1 MANNIN
7 ISDLTFEGIRDSL
20 IEYMKGQEIFKDY
33 NFEGSGIRTLIDLL
47 AYNTFYYGYYSN
59 MVANEMFLDTAKLEN
74 SIISLTKPLGY
85 LVSSYNS
92 AKATIKMTGLNPNVS
107 EISAFSVFR
116 GLDISGRPY
125 FFYNINPA
133 EISQSETSS
142 NFYETDYFDVYEG
155 KGAVT
160 RQLVNVDLETQSF
173 ILPGIEIDPRTIVIE
188 VGDISGNN
196 LVRWDSYLLNPETSV
211 GPNTEV
217 FFLERLKRGYGV
229 NFGKYSSNDIT
240 SLSTGKQITDQD
252 KVYVSYL
259 ISSGTNGNGI
269 SNISFVSD
277 SNNRSITTGS
287 TELEVS
293 IVSRGG
299 ISNPDLDEIRFF
311 APKSFARQNRLVT
324 KNDYYAILNELGYG
338 SGGKPEFAYKV
349 FGGEEATPPCFGR
362 VFVSIID
369 LNPTDALDFSKRNEI
384 NEVMSILKTKS
395 VVSILPE
402 YLPPIEMNVLL
413 DISVSHP
420 ESGTSGMT
428 PKIKTAIRNALSA
441 EYGTKKYDRNIML
454 QDIID
459 VIKTSYAG
467 LVVSPNSVS
476 VRTVAVSPSALISN
490 ERKINFKNALS
501 SVKITGF
508 RSDTVAQNIGKY
520 VYYHNLNNIQ
530 ISDIP
535 VGEVDLVNG
544 VVTIYSNITTNE
556 LTLTVKTPD
565 QNFFSRDE
573 LVSYIKNTDQDINIS
588 LL

>member
-229 NFGKYSSNDIT
+229 NFGK
-240 SLSTGKQITDQD
+240 
-252 KVYVSYL
+252 
-259 ISSGTNGNGI
+259 
-269 SNISFVSD
+269 
-277 SNNRSITTGS
+277 
-287 TELEVS
+287 
-293 IVSRGG
+293 
-299 ISNPDLDEIRFF
+299 
-311 APKSFARQNRLVT
+311 
-324 KNDYYAILNELGYG
+324 
-338 SGGKPEFAYKV
+338 
-349 FGGEEATPPCFGR
+349 
-362 VFVSIID
+362 
-369 LNPTDALDFSKRNEI
+369 
-384 NEVMSILKTKS
+384 
-395 VVSILPE
+395 
-402 YLPPIEMNVLL
+402 
-413 DISVSHP
+413 
-420 ESGTSGMT
+420 
-428 PKIKTAIRNALSA
+428 
-441 EYGTKKYDRNIML
+441 
-454 QDIID
+454 
-459 VIKTSYAG
+459 
-467 LVVSPNSVS
+467 
-476 VRTVAVSPSALISN
+476 
-490 ERKINFKNALS
+490 
-501 SVKITGF
+501 
-508 RSDTVAQNIGKY
+508 
-520 VYYHNLNNIQ
+520 
-530 ISDIP
+530 
-535 VGEVDLVNG
+535 
-544 VVTIYSNITTNE
+544 
-556 LTLTVKTPD
+556 
-565 QNFFSRDE
+565 
-573 LVSYIKNTDQDINIS
+573 
-588 LL
+588 